1 MSPSLSDE
9 QVFPEK
15 PEILG
20 EFRYLENLSLAAFTF
35 TSRISKLRYSALNTC
50 RWLSLLTLVC
60 LAGCSGCQPDPA
72 DQLTREEIEKRA
84 KEKAEALEMSDVL
97 SLPTD
102 SDTKFLFAKPG
113 HWIETRQQFKSNRED
128 LQVVA
133 VGSVAY
139 GEELTK
145 IPGTDMVNEYTRR
158 TSFPKGQTK
167 SVDLQYFVP
176 FSGRQEDPYDLSLTP
191 SHKLNFRTQLLTWPL
206 MTPILQAPS
215 RMPANELKEHEFQ
228 LAVLSPQALGYDFL
242 KNLDIVEWRGDELMV
257 EERIRSYVVSLV
269 KPLDNQYAFPHT
281 MLTMTALAV
290 LVWDD
295 VDVDNLSSDQ
305 QQAIVDWLHW
315 GGTLVISGPSSW
327 SRLQNSFLSRYLPA
341 NTAESVELGTEAF
354 SDLSNTWVTHDKF
367 APGDR
372 EPLKFDDAA
381 ITGLRFQLNERGQWL
396 PGSGELVAE
405 TSIGR
410 GRIAV
415 TSFPLREPRIYRW
428 KYFSSFFST
437 GLLRRPARTVKH
449 NNDTRALEQAWT
461 AEFAGRERDPRLHSD
476 FRILSRDLPLSSGAS
491 IAAFTQPTGPI
502 ANNASNTSDQRVQRE
517 VTVADTTKQS
527 VVELNTPAN
536 NANKF
541 ESSQWGTG
549 GAAWNDYSGLSI
561 QILNSLKAA
570 AGIEL
575 PSRKTILI
583 LLAGYLACLV
593 PLNWAVFRVLGRLE
607 YAWLA
612 APLLAIV
619 GVGVV
624 TRVARLDIGF
634 ARRTTEIS
642 LLELHG
648 DHPRGHLSQY
658 IALYTSLST
667 NYAIDFPENG
677 SVALPLGDQTR
688 ARRRAAAET
697 RNLRTNYGRSDGVTL
712 EPLTVYSNS
721 TEMVH
726 AEQIVALPGGLV
738 LGTTSTGQEAVKNT
752 TGLNL
757 RGVLVVRCV
766 RPGTIE
772 SCWVGELAGGAA
784 AELPFRALNRELLW
798 QEWNRDPSTQVAMP
812 VAAMGEDSV
821 SLWIGGVLAELVQKT
836 PLVPGQTRLF
846 AYTDDRPGDLKVT
859 PGEDQFDG
867 RCVVVAHLSSP
878 TLGPVKPDEMI
889 LSRSV
894 SAELEPVEID
904 KTSENE
910 LENDSKNGGAN
921 EGAELP

>member
-1 MSPSLSDE
+1 M
-9 QVFPEK
+9 
-15 PEILG
+15 
-20 EFRYLENLSLAAFTF
+20 
-35 TSRISKLRYSALNTC
+35 
-50 RWLSLLTLVC
+50 LTMVC

-72 DQLTREEIEKRA
+72 DKLTREEIEKRA
-84 KEKAEALEMSDVL
+84 RENAEALVMSDVL

-102 SDTKFLFAKPG
+102 SDTKLLFAKPG

-139 GEELTK
+139 GDELTK

-176 FSGRQEDPYDLSLTP
+176 FSGRQEDPFDLALTP

-206 MTPILQAPS
+206 MTPILQAPT

-228 LAVLSPQALGYDFL
+228 LAILSPQALGYDFL
-242 KNLDIVEWRGDELMV
+242 KDLDAIVWRGDELMQ

-269 KPLDNQYAFPHT
+269 KPIDNQYAFPRS
-281 MLTMTALAV
+281 MLTLTALAV

-295 VDVDNLSSDQ
+295 VEVDKLSSDQ
-305 QQAIVDWLHW
+305 QQAIIDWLHW
-315 GGTLVISGPSSW
+315 GGTMIISGPSSW
-327 SRLQNSFLSRYLPA
+327 SRLQNSFLSPYLPA
-341 NTAESVELGTEAF
+341 NTAETAELDTDAF
-354 SDLSNTWVTHDKF
+354 SQLSNTWVTLDKV
-367 APGDR
+367 APGER
-372 EPLKFDDAA
+372 EPLTVVGPAVA
-381 ITGLRFQLNERGQWL
+381 GLRFQLNERGGWL

-405 TSIGR
+405 SAIGR
-410 GRIAV
+410 GRIVV
-415 TSFPLREPRIYRW
+415 TAFPLREPRIYRW

-437 GLLRRPARTVKH
+437 GLLRRPARTVKR
-449 NNDTRALEQAWT
+449 NVDTRALEQAWT

-476 FRILSRDLPLSSGAS
+476 FRILSRDLPLSTGAS
-491 IAAFTQPTGPI
+491 KVPSTPLVGDKAVSSAPAAERSLAKSG
-502 ANNASNTSDQRVQRE
+502 D
-517 VTVADTTKQS
+517 VAPQS
-527 VVELNTPAN
+527 TMPPSVELNSPSRENT
-536 NANKF
+536 NKF
-541 ESSQWGTG
+541 EASQWGTG
-549 GAAWNDYSGLSI
+549 GAAWNDYSGLSFHV
-561 QILNSLKAA
+561 LNSLKAA

-575 PSRKTILI
+575 PSRRTILI

-593 PLNWAVFRVLGRLE
+593 PLNWLVFRLLGRLE

-612 APLLAIV
+612 APLLAIA

-648 DHPRGHLSQY
+648 DHPRGHLTQY

-677 SVALPLGDQTR
+677 SVALPLGDLSR
-688 ARRRAAAET
+688 SRRRAAAET

-721 TEMVH
+721 TEMIH
-726 AEQIVALPGGLV
+726 AEQVVVLPGGLV
-738 LGTTSTGQEAVKNT
+738 LGTTASGQAALKNT
-752 TGLNL
+752 TGLDL
-757 RGVLVVRCV
+757 RGTLVVRCTG
-766 RPGTIE
+766 PGNID
-772 SCWVGELAGGAA
+772 SCWIGELAAGAA
-784 AELPFRALNRELLW
+784 AELAFQAMNRETLW
-798 QEWNRDPSTQVAMP
+798 QDWNRDPSTQIAMP
-812 VAAMGEDSV
+812 STAVADESV

-846 AYTDDRPGDLKVT
+846 AYTDDRPGDLTVT
-859 PGEDQFDG
+859 PSEDQFDG
-867 RCVVVAHLSSP
+867 RCVVVAHLTSP
-878 TLGPVKPDEMI
+878 TLGPIQPDEMI
-889 LSRSV
+889 LSRAV
-894 SAELEPVEID
+894 SGELEPVEAD
-904 KTSENE
+904 NPAADTQAEATT
-910 LENDSKNGGAN
+910 LEGSQ
-921 EGAELP
+921 LP